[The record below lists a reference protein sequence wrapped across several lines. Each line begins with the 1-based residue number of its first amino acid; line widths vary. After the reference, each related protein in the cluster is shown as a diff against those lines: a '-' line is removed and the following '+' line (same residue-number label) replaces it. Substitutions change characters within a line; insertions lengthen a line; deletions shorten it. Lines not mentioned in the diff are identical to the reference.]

1 MYLDNNDFTEETPGC
16 VSWARCQQLP
26 AHSVELASTSGSVG
40 GIGLLMSME
49 AKSGWQSTA
58 LNHPYFLHN
67 NGVITVPARKYKV
80 K

>member
-49 AKSGWQSTA
+49 AKSG
-58 LNHPYFLHN
+58 
-67 NGVITVPARKYKV
+67 
-80 K
+80 

>member
-1 MYLDNNDFTEETPGC
+1 MTLQRKHLAVFHGRAGAASAFC
-16 VSWARCQQLP
+16 
-26 AHSVELASTSGSVG
+26 ELASTSGSVG

-67 NGVITVPARKYKV
+67 NGVITVPAKKYKV